1 MSIITRCGSLET
13 LLKLSN
19 KADLRGARF
28 TRGARKARP
37 DLQLNYQGIPDHNTN
52 LTCLLALGTRARD
65 NIMPCHP
72 SRLDTGP

>member
-19 KADLRGARF
+19 HADLRGAQF
-28 TRGARKARP
+28 TRGARKVRP
-37 DLQLNYQGIPDHNTN
+37 GLQLNYQGIPDHRTN
-52 LTCLLALGTRARD
+52 LLALETRARD
-65 NIMPCHP
+65 NIMSYHP